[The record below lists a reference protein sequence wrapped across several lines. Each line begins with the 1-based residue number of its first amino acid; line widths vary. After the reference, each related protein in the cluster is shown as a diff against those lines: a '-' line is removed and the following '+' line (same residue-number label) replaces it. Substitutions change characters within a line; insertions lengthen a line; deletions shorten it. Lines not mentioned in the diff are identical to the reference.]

1 MGFTALLSF
10 EIKLHGVGLAA
21 RMLRAYRRY
30 HKFPSPKNLLAPNTF
45 SCHWL
50 QKRNSSLCFLLLHNL
65 ACKSMC
71 LSLAQQ
77 LFTWFL
83 QVSLVSWQRTALRT
97 EWSLHPSHMPAHTLP
112 CKSHSSAGEP
122 GSGLETPQEGMV
134 CGFCFSF
141 WPAMNVSPFCF
152 SQLRCCQNLGWW
164 NKFLL
169 KDVSSHQYVLW
180 TRDLLVCDTHEIPAK
195 QIPRLIC
202 NFNYFRF
209 PFSASIHSCSCKSQ
223 ILQRQVSCMFLK
235 KLRTI

>member
-1 MGFTALLSF
+1 MGFTALLSV

-30 HKFPSPKNLLAPNTF
+30 HKFPCPKNLLAPNTF

-97 EWSLHPSHMPAHTLP
+97 EWSLHPSHTA
-112 CKSHSSAGEP
+112 CSHPSLQKPQQCRGAWQWLGDTP
-122 GSGLETPQEGMV
+122 GGHGL
-134 CGFCFSF
+134 
-141 WPAMNVSPFCF
+141 WI
-152 SQLRCCQNLGWW
+152 LL
-164 NKFLL
+164 FLL
-169 KDVSSHQYVLW
+169 A
-180 TRDLLVCDTHEIPAK
+180 CHE
-195 QIPRLIC
+195 C
-202 NFNYFRF
+202 
-209 PFSASIHSCSCKSQ
+209 
-223 ILQRQVSCMFLK
+223 
-235 KLRTI
+235 